1 MPDAHSAASDKLRI
15 MRYHKSRY
23 AGAADGLQNGPE
35 KAPGSLRIERGG
47 AGAAAINSV
56 YLRKVFDEM
65 EGVEE
70 DSDKDL

>member
-1 MPDAHSAASDKLRI
+1 MYSPQTFLFAFPLWF
-15 MRYHKSRY
+15 
-23 AGAADGLQNGPE
+23 L
-35 KAPGSLRIERGG
+35 LGG